1 MSSLKILGDHAAKLR
16 AMVKQHGGYYGA
28 FKVFKRTDEL
38 KEGKL
43 IGEDQFGNKYY
54 ENNYYFKV
62 IFDGLTKLKV
72 NGSGLT
78 LCKRMLSSFQ
88 DIFDI

>member
-1 MSSLKILGDHAAKLR
+1 MTFLNISFCWSVAAGDLDSATMSSLKILGDHAAKLR

-62 IFDGLTKLKV
+62 RERP
-72 NGSGLT
+72 S
-78 LCKRMLSSFQ
+78 MS
-88 DIFDI
+88 